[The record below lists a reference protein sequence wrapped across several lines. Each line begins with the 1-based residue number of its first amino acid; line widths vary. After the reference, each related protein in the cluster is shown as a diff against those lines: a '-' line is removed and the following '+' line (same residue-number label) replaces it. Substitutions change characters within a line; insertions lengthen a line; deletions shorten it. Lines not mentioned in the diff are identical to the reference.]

1 MRKLIAVILIL
12 SLALCSCVSEKQ
24 TVKTDESISTT
35 SLEKGEEDLS
45 LNTENVNA
53 AENDQVED
61 EEYDPED
68 YEYVVDF
75 RDLDDKEL
83 LRYIKDN
90 VYSSLISDL
99 NNPDY
104 YVEKV
109 DTVFVSKEYLEE
121 VEYNSKSNI
130 FFGYSLE
137 EIGEVFGD
145 TKYVFTLGKTGN
157 TELEPFEEYDDTFD
171 KIIKNVAIGTG
182 VILICVTVSAVT
194 AGAGAPAI
202 AMIFATSAKA
212 GTIAAVSSGTI
223 GGVASGIVTGIQTD
237 DWDKALKEGALAAS
251 DGFKWGA
258 ITGAVSGG
266 ITGGIKY
273 AKAMKALKGAEL
285 MIPKQEAAAFQMKT
299 GCPLNTL
306 EEIHTIEELEVY
318 KKVGLRAEMINGKS
332 ALIKDNIDMKKVD
345 NLGLTNL
352 QRIKKGLAPWDPSG
366 TEYQLHHIGQ
376 ENDGTLAILTKEEH
390 SKYYGILHGL
400 KTSSEIDR
408 TRFRSIKKKFW
419 KTYAKLYEE
428 GIIS

>member
-12 SLALCSCVSEKQ
+12 SLALCSCASEKQ
-24 TVKTDESISTT
+24 TVNTDESISIT
-35 SLEKGEEDLS
+35 SLKKGEEDLS
-45 LNTENVNA
+45 LNTDNVNA
-53 AENDQVED
+53 AENNQVED

-109 DTVFVSKEYLEE
+109 DTVFISKEYLEE

-130 FFGYSLE
+130 FFGYTLE

-194 AGAGAPAI
+194 AGAGAPAV
-202 AMIFATSAKA
+202 AMIFAASAKS
-212 GTIAAVSSGTI
+212 GTILALSSGTI

-237 DWDKALKEGALAAS
+237 DWDKALKDGALAAS

-266 ITGGIKY
+266 ISGGIKY

-299 GCPLNTL
+299 GGCPTSVL
-306 EEIHTIEELEVY
+306 EEFHTKEEFEVI
-318 KKVGLRAEMINGKS
+318 KKAGLKAKMINGKN
-332 ALIKDNIDMKKVD
+332 ALVRDDIDLKHVD
-345 NLGLTNL
+345 KFGRTNL
-352 QRIKKGLAPWDPSG
+352 ERMKGGLAPLDSTG
-366 TEYQLHHIGQ
+366 KSFELHHIGQ
-376 ENDGTLAILTKEEH
+376 ENDATLAILTQAEH
-390 SKYYGILHGL
+390 DSKALHGF
-400 KTSSEIDR
+400 KMKSEIDR
-408 TRFRSIKKKFW
+408 PGFDSIRIKFW
-419 KTYAKLYEE
+419 KTVAKLFEE
-428 GIIS
+428 GEI

>member
-12 SLALCSCVSEKQ
+12 SLALCSCASEKQ
-24 TVKTDESISTT
+24 TVNTDESISTT

-45 LNTENVNA
+45 LNTDNVNA

-109 DTVFVSKEYLEE
+109 DTVFISKEYLEE

-130 FFGYSLE
+130 FFGYTLE

-237 DWDKALKEGALAAS
+237 EWDKALKEGALAAS

-266 ITGGIKY
+266 ISGGIKY

-299 GCPLNTL
+299 GCPTSVL
-306 EEIHTIEELEVY
+306 EEFHTKEEFEVI
-318 KKVGLRAEMINGKS
+318 KKAGLKAKMINGRN
-332 ALIKDNIDMKKVD
+332 ALVRDDINLTRVD
-345 NLGLTNL
+345 ELGMTNL
-352 QRIKKGLAPWDPSG
+352 ERMKGGLAPYDSSG
-366 TEYQLHHIGQ
+366 KKFQLHHIGQ
-376 ENDGTLAILTKEEH
+376 ENDATLAILTQAEH
-390 SKYYGILHGL
+390 KSKALHGF
-400 KTSSEIDR
+400 KMESEIDR
-408 TRFRSIKKKFW
+408 PGFGSVKKKFW
-419 KTYAKLYEE
+419 KTVAKLFEE
-428 GIIS
+428 DKI